1 MQGERLMSSRVSP
14 DEEELH
20 RRFIRGA
27 VPLPTVTAA
36 VDLVFRAREVR
47 EWLMANGCVAE
58 GEERGRALVKVDF
71 KRATDLVLEM
81 VLARTFDSK
90 FQPGH
95 SGRAVL
101 WLAASL
107 GGVSQ
112 ADPLRFFVEDLSAPD
127 AKLCAEALMYAAGW
141 MDGVADPSGG
151 VPGDEL
157 GPRAQ
162 QFDDLLWT

>member
-1 MQGERLMSSRVSP
+1 MSGSRVSP

-27 VPLPTVTAA
+27 VPLPAVTAA
-36 VDLVFRAREVR
+36 VDLVFRARAVR
-47 EWLMANGCVAE
+47 EWLVANGCVAE
-58 GEERGRALVKVDF
+58 REERGRPVVKVDF
-71 KRATDLVLEM
+71 KRAVSLVLEM
-81 VLARTFDSK
+81 VSAGTFESG
-90 FQPGH
+90 FQPGR

-112 ADPLRFFVEDLSAPD
+112 ADPLRYFVEDLTPAD
-127 AKLCAEALMYAAGW
+127 AKVCAEAVMYAAGW
-141 MDGVADPSGG
+141 MDGVADPRGG
-151 VPGDEL
+151 VPEGEL
-157 GPRAQ
+157 GPRSE